1 MNVTISFDEH
11 KVRNTE
17 KIEDIKVLML
27 KGEKGDAGMT
37 PEDVMDVVEPYL
49 ATYAPLNSP
58 ALTGTPTAPTAT
70 AGSDT
75 TQIATTAYVKNEVD
89 SKLSSTYKAKGSVA
103 FASLPSL
110 IAANEGNV
118 YNVTDAFTTTND
130 FVEGSGKSYPAGTN
144 VVIVNTTGTT
154 YKYDVLS
161 GFVDLSGYLTSSDAA
176 NTYLSQ
182 SDASSTY
189 LSQSDASST
198 YLTQSDA
205 STTYLSQSSA
215 SSTYATQTALGNTD
229 AKVGSGTLDI
239 GSDLTDGVNQLNS
252 NIASLTPTSLKQSY
266 TFPTSASEIS
276 DNNNKVTITNS
287 GVAFITYAFK
297 NQNYSQFTLN
307 VNGINLP
314 TITSGNNVCTAL
326 TGRFAFPVKKGDV
339 LTVSFYQSYGMNSI
353 GLMVL

>member
-103 FASLPSL
+103 FASLPAL
-110 IAANEGNV
+110 IAANAGNV
-118 YNVTDAFTTTND
+118 YNVTDAFITTND

-189 LSQSDASST
+189 LTQSDASST

-205 STTYLSQSSA
+205 SSTYLTQSSA
-215 SSTYATQTALGNTD
+215 SSTYATQTALGNTN

-252 NIASLTPTSLKQSY
+252 KIGNSLTFTP
-266 TFPTSASEIS
+266 
-276 DNNNKVTITNS
+276 NS
-287 GVAFITYAFK
+287 GVAVMNQSIGAFNNMAYGTIEAKLTAAQSTWVVLGTISKYPAQMATFPCLRTGNGTFSGMIQITTAGIVQLYSTQALSGNAIAFSF
-297 NQNYSQFTLN
+297 NYSYTN
-307 VNGINLP
+307 
-314 TITSGNNVCTAL
+314 
-326 TGRFAFPVKKGDV
+326 
-339 LTVSFYQSYGMNSI
+339 
-353 GLMVL
+353 

>member
-37 PEDVMDVVEPYL
+37 PEDVMDIVEPYL

-75 TQIATTAYVKNEVD
+75 TQIANTAYVKNEVD

-103 FASLPSL
+103 FASLPAL

-161 GFVDLSGYLTSSDAA
+161 GFVDLSGYLTASDAA
-176 NTYLSQ
+176 N
-182 SDASSTY
+182 
-189 LSQSDASST
+189 
-198 YLTQSDA
+198 
-205 STTYLSQSSA
+205 TYLSQSSA
-215 SSTYATQTALGNTD
+215 SSTYATQTALGNTN

-252 NIASLTPTSLKQSY
+252 NLTNLIQQASVSGTTDANANVLVS
-266 TFPTSASEIS
+266 IS
-276 DNNNKVTITNS
+276 DTVKIILFAWDGSRVFIPFFYSGRWYCRVQESTANGTGCPNLSVT
-287 GVAFITYAFK
+287 F
-297 NQNYSQFTLN
+297 N
-307 VNGINLP
+307 VYYI
-314 TITSGNNVCTAL
+314 
-326 TGRFAFPVKKGDV
+326 K
-339 LTVSFYQSYGMNSI
+339 
-353 GLMVL
+353 

>member
-103 FASLPSL
+103 FASLPAL

-189 LSQSDASST
+189 L
-198 YLTQSDA
+198 TQSD
-205 STTYLSQSSA
+205 A

-252 NIASLTPTSLKQSY
+252 NIGVKTLAELGLTTPCTIRQIVEALPYGASVVISVSTGNISDLNTTGELYIRTAASSSVLHKTDLVFRSNTASATSLDGRYLIGMLPGTGNAKWY
-266 TFPTSASEIS
+266 
-276 DNNNKVTITNS
+276 K
-287 GVAFITYAFK
+287 
-297 NQNYSQFTLN
+297 
-307 VNGINLP
+307 P
-314 TITSGNNVCTAL
+314 TITE
-326 TGRFAFPVKKGDV
+326 
-339 LTVSFYQSYGMNSI
+339 VSI
-353 GLMVL
+353 T

>member
-103 FASLPSL
+103 FASLPAL

-189 LSQSDASST
+189 LTQSDASST

-205 STTYLSQSSA
+205 SSTYLSQSSA
-215 SSTYATQTALGNTD
+215 SSTYATQTALSNTD

-252 NIASLTPTSLKQSY
+252 NLNTETAYTSSYLKSY
-266 TFPTSASEIS
+266 TVALPALNANNITTIEIAVTS
-276 DNNNKVTITNS
+276 NKTPMFIGIKDAKSGFSLVACNWWVTSSTS
-287 GVAFITYAFK
+287 
-297 NQNYSQFTLN
+297 TLN
-307 VNGINLP
+307 IQVR
-314 TITSGNNVCTAL
+314 NVSSTNRNANDII
-326 TGRFAFPVKKGDV
+326 VSV
-339 LTVSFYQSYGMNSI
+339 LYAK
-353 GLMVL
+353 

>member
-103 FASLPSL
+103 FASLPAL

-189 LSQSDASST
+189 LTQSDASST

-205 STTYLSQSSA
+205 SSTYLTQSDA

-252 NIASLTPTSLKQSY
+252 NLVKRPSINLNNAYTDNIQLIIALPSITFSNGTGTVSISSYLPTNY
-266 TFPTSASEIS
+266 TFSTIAFASMISTSTLSITGCEVDAT
-276 DNNNKVTITNS
+276 NKTVTVRCGSSYS
-287 GVAFITYAFK
+287 G
-297 NQNYSQFTLN
+297 SQYVQL
-307 VNGINLP
+307 L
-314 TITSGNNVCTAL
+314 L
-326 TGRFAFPVKKGDV
+326 FARH
-339 LTVSFYQSYGMNSI
+339 N
-353 GLMVL
+353 

>member
-11 KVRNTE
+11 RVRNTE

-103 FASLPSL
+103 FANLPAL
-110 IAANEGNV
+110 IAANAGNV
-118 YNVTDAFTTTND
+118 YNVTDAFTTTSD

-189 LSQSDASST
+189 LTQSDASSN
-198 YLTQSDA
+198 YLT
-205 STTYLSQSSA
+205 
-215 SSTYATQTALGNTD
+215 
-229 AKVGSGTLDI
+229 K
-239 GSDLTDGVNQLNS
+239 
-252 NIASLTPTSLKQSY
+252 
-266 TFPTSASEIS
+266 
-276 DNNNKVTITNS
+276 
-287 GVAFITYAFK
+287 
-297 NQNYSQFTLN
+297 
-307 VNGINLP
+307 
-314 TITSGNNVCTAL
+314 
-326 TGRFAFPVKKGDV
+326 
-339 LTVSFYQSYGMNSI
+339 
-353 GLMVL
+353 

>member
-103 FASLPSL
+103 FASLPAL

-189 LSQSDASST
+189 LTQSDASST
-198 YLTQSDA
+198 YLT
-205 STTYLSQSSA
+205 QSSA

-229 AKVGSGTLDI
+229 AKVGSGTLDV
-239 GSDLTDGVNQLNS
+239 GSDLIDAANTLNTGLTELNS
-252 NIASLTPTSLKQSY
+252 KLAIKSDTKTLTTNGNGIIGISAEFNLDTTKTVLLGVFLDGIYKYENYNTRNSTTGAINYNIAVLNAGASTYTRVTNTSMTVHIMYL
-266 TFPTSASEIS
+266 E
-276 DNNNKVTITNS
+276 
-287 GVAFITYAFK
+287 
-297 NQNYSQFTLN
+297 LN
-307 VNGINLP
+307 
-314 TITSGNNVCTAL
+314 
-326 TGRFAFPVKKGDV
+326 
-339 LTVSFYQSYGMNSI
+339 
-353 GLMVL
+353 

>member
-189 LSQSDASST
+189 LTQNDASST

-215 SSTYATQTALGNTD
+215 SSTYATQTALGSTD

-252 NIASLTPTSLKQSY
+252 NLTPTEVSTGIDRVGAVKSGNVVQLKINGK
-266 TFPTSASEIS
+266 TITASASGWYELGTLPSSLWPKQGIDS
-276 DNNNKVTITNS
+276 AIFDNNISSFSSSHYTNLRITTDGKIYVWMFSDKLTLIVITTITY
-287 GVAFITYAFK
+287 IT
-297 NQNYSQFTLN
+297 N
-307 VNGINLP
+307 
-314 TITSGNNVCTAL
+314 
-326 TGRFAFPVKKGDV
+326 
-339 LTVSFYQSYGMNSI
+339 
-353 GLMVL
+353 

>member
-11 KVRNTE
+11 KVRNAE

-103 FASLPSL
+103 FASLPAL

-189 LSQSDASST
+189 LTQSDASST

-252 NIASLTPTSLKQSY
+252 NITNLTPIQRGKKTDVSLTAGNYTEVQIDLPTAY
-266 TFPTSASEIS
+266 ASKNDYVVFVSIIAYV
-276 DNNNKVTITNS
+276 DPANLC
-287 GVAFITYAFK
+287 YAVRSKESTHFVLRIR
-297 NQNYSQFTLN
+297 NNYSSAFS
-307 VNGINLP
+307 VNIDWMAMH
-314 TITSGNNVCTAL
+314 I
-326 TGRFAFPVKKGDV
+326 
-339 LTVSFYQSYGMNSI
+339 
-353 GLMVL
+353 

>member
-1 MNVTISFDEH
+1 MNVTMRFDEH
-11 KVRNTE
+11 RVRNTE

-103 FASLPSL
+103 FASLPAL

-161 GFVDLSGYLTSSDAA
+161 GFVDLSGYLTASDAA
-176 NTYLSQ
+176 N
-182 SDASSTY
+182 TY

-205 STTYLSQSSA
+205 SSTYLTQSSA

-252 NIASLTPTSLKQSY
+252 NITSLFNAEFVAQG
-266 TFPTSASEIS
+266 
-276 DNNNKVTITNS
+276 TNVS
-287 GVAFITYAFK
+287 SLPGGVYIFDGYAT
-297 NQNYSQFTLN
+297 NY
-307 VNGINLP
+307 VGLP
-314 TITSGNNVCTAL
+314 TQNSHNCTVIVFYINTIRKTFLAYSSNENKAYMGQIWGAGNPSWVAL
-326 TGRFAFPVKKGDV
+326 
-339 LTVSFYQSYGMNSI
+339 N
-353 GLMVL
+353 

>member
-11 KVRNTE
+11 RVRNTE

-37 PEDVMDVVEPYL
+37 PEDVMDIVEPYL
-49 ATYAPLNSP
+49 ETYAPLNSP

-103 FASLPSL
+103 FASLPAL
-110 IAANEGNV
+110 IAANAGNV

-161 GFVDLSGYLTSSDAA
+161 GFVDLSGYLTASDAA
-176 NTYLSQ
+176 N
-182 SDASSTY
+182 TY

-205 STTYLSQSSA
+205 SSTYLTQSSA
-215 SSTYATQTALGNTD
+215 SSTYATQTALGNTN

-252 NIASLTPTSLKQSY
+252 NLSDVSLNINNNLSGANIFKLRIDTESSFY
-266 TFPTSASEIS
+266 ENTFPVPNGARLFILVGITWNGGACSFYAVSS
-276 DNNNKVTITNS
+276 NGNNNVQATLIIGQDYLS
-287 GVAFITYAFK
+287 
-297 NQNYSQFTLN
+297 FTRTTTKFT
-307 VNGINLP
+307 VKRSNG
-314 TITSGNNVCTAL
+314 
-326 TGRFAFPVKKGDV
+326 
-339 LTVSFYQSYGMNSI
+339 SYGRGFVMISTQ
-353 GLMVL
+353 L

>member
-37 PEDVMDVVEPYL
+37 PEDVMDIVEPYL

-103 FASLPSL
+103 FASLPAL

-176 NTYLSQ
+176 NTYL
-182 SDASSTY
+182 T
-189 LSQSDASST
+189 QSDASST

-205 STTYLSQSSA
+205 SSTYLTQSDASSTYLSQSSA

-252 NIASLTPTSLKQSY
+252 NKLDKSLIDLTRIEKM
-266 TFPTSASEIS
+266 
-276 DNNNKVTITNS
+276 
-287 GVAFITYAFK
+287 
-297 NQNYSQFTLN
+297 QFTTVDVQNRVIIGFVSNETANRQYRLN
-307 VNGINLP
+307 INQSSLEFQMSTNGGS
-314 TITSGNNVCTAL
+314 TWT
-326 TGRFAFPVKKGDV
+326 
-339 LTVSFYQSYGMNSI
+339 TVWTK
-353 GLMVL
+353 

>member
-37 PEDVMDVVEPYL
+37 PEDVMDIVEPYL

-103 FASLPSL
+103 FASLPAL

-161 GFVDLSGYLTSSDAA
+161 GFVDLSGYLTASDAA

-198 YLTQSDA
+198 YLTQS
-205 STTYLSQSSA
+205 SA

-229 AKVGSGTLDI
+229 AKVGSGTLDV
-239 GSDLTDGVNQLNS
+239 GSDLIDAANTLNSGLTELNS
-252 NIASLTPTSLKQSY
+252 NKANSILVRDVACNSFGAISANSVFEITANVAYSGYTPLSVVGYNFNDRSFKISITGTRIIGS
-266 TFPTSASEIS
+266 SASILGRTLDSGIS
-276 DNNNKVTITNS
+276 DSGSATIR
-287 GVAFITYAFK
+287 ILYIK
-297 NQNYSQFTLN
+297 N
-307 VNGINLP
+307 
-314 TITSGNNVCTAL
+314 
-326 TGRFAFPVKKGDV
+326 
-339 LTVSFYQSYGMNSI
+339 
-353 GLMVL
+353 

>member
-103 FASLPSL
+103 FASLPAL

-118 YNVTDAFTTTND
+118 YNVTDAFTTTSD

-189 LSQSDASST
+189 LTQSDASST

-205 STTYLSQSSA
+205 SSTYLSQSDA

-252 NIASLTPTSLKQSY
+252 NIGVKTLAELGLTTPCTIRQIVEALPYGASVVISVSTGNISDLNTTGELYIRTAASSSVLHKTDLVFRSNTASATSLDGRYLIGMLPGTGNAKWY
-266 TFPTSASEIS
+266 
-276 DNNNKVTITNS
+276 K
-287 GVAFITYAFK
+287 
-297 NQNYSQFTLN
+297 
-307 VNGINLP
+307 P
-314 TITSGNNVCTAL
+314 TITE
-326 TGRFAFPVKKGDV
+326 
-339 LTVSFYQSYGMNSI
+339 VSI
-353 GLMVL
+353 T

>member
-11 KVRNTE
+11 RVRNTE

-103 FASLPSL
+103 FASLPAL

-189 LSQSDASST
+189 LTQSDASNTYLTQSDASST
-198 YLTQSDA
+198 YLT
-205 STTYLSQSSA
+205 QSSA

-229 AKVGSGTLDI
+229 AKVGSGTLDV
-239 GSDLTDGVNQLNS
+239 GSDLIDAANTLNTGLTNINTKLGSCGMIAYSNTVTIPANSSKEFDLSSLVPSGATLHAISNVSLGGYALPYAENGVIKTYVYAFNPVSKRFTIQN
-252 NIASLTPTSLKQSY
+252 N
-266 TFPTSASEIS
+266 TSAW
-276 DNNNKVTITNS
+276 TNYDIRF
-287 GVAFITYAFK
+287 VIFYT
-297 NQNYSQFTLN
+297 
-307 VNGINLP
+307 
-314 TITSGNNVCTAL
+314 TS
-326 TGRFAFPVKKGDV
+326 
-339 LTVSFYQSYGMNSI
+339 
-353 GLMVL
+353 

>member
-11 KVRNTE
+11 RVRNTE

-49 ATYAPLNSP
+49 ANYAPLNSP

-103 FASLPSL
+103 FASLPAL

-161 GFVDLSGYLTSSDAA
+161 GFVDLSGYLTASDAA
-176 NTYLSQ
+176 STYLSQ

-198 YLTQSDA
+198 YLT
-205 STTYLSQSSA
+205 QSSA

-229 AKVGSGTLDI
+229 AKVGSGTLDV
-239 GSDLTDGVNQLNS
+239 GSDLIDAANTLNTGLTNINS
-252 NIASLTPTSLKQSY
+252 NMVQTGISTIY
-266 TFPTSASEIS
+266 TIYPNGKLFNS
-276 DNNNKVTITNS
+276 TNS
-287 GVAFITYAFK
+287 RVTFFINNY
-297 NQNYSQFTLN
+297 QNLNFRVSEAYVYSNDGNFD
-307 VNGINLP
+307 
-314 TITSGNNVCTAL
+314 TITSDIGTVTANSYML
-326 TGRFAFPVKKGDV
+326 TIDFTFK
-339 LTVSFYQSYGMNSI
+339 SSYAGKLLRI
-353 GLMVL
+353 GIAPIQN

>member
-1 MNVTISFDEH
+1 MNVTITFDEH

-37 PEDVMDVVEPYL
+37 PEDVMDVVNPYL
-49 ATYAPLNSP
+49 ANYAPLNSP

-103 FASLPSL
+103 FASLPAL

-189 LSQSDASST
+189 LTQSDASST

-205 STTYLSQSSA
+205 SSTYLTQSDA

-252 NIASLTPTSLKQSY
+252 NLTTYTDIKGNGSGISNVSVKYNAKLKVAYISGTMTGITLATGFTSLVTGFISSSY
-266 TFPTSASEIS
+266 LPPNDTAIS
-276 DNNNKVTITNS
+276 SMCITGGVTAYVS
-287 GVAFITYAFK
+287 K
-297 NQNYSQFTLN
+297 
-307 VNGINLP
+307 
-314 TITSGNNVCTAL
+314 SGNLCVYSNNAVSNGTL
-326 TGRFAFPVKKGDV
+326 V
-339 LTVSFYQSYGMNSI
+339 LGGVISYN
-353 GLMVL
+353 

>member
-1 MNVTISFDEH
+1 
-11 KVRNTE
+11 
-17 KIEDIKVLML
+17 
-27 KGEKGDAGMT
+27 MT
-37 PEDVMDVVEPYL
+37 PEDVMDIVEPYL

-161 GFVDLSGYLTSSDAA
+161 GFVDLSGYLTASDAA
-176 NTYLSQ
+176 
-182 SDASSTY
+182 STY

-205 STTYLSQSSA
+205 ANTYLSQSDA
-215 SSTYATQTALGNTD
+215 ASTYATQTALGNTD
-229 AKVGSGTLDI
+229 AKVGSGTLDV
-239 GSDLTDGVNQLNS
+239 GSDLIDAANTLNTGLTELNS
-252 NIASLTPTSLKQSY
+252 NLTGFKNLFLKNIGDSSDAELNKLTTPGIYYTWIKPGSTCPAKSQWSIVIVASPGTNYCSQIVISTQTSLKIGCRY
-266 TFPTSASEIS
+266 LNNDTWTSW
-276 DNNNKVTITNS
+276 
-287 GVAFITYAFK
+287 
-297 NQNYSQFTLN
+297 FT
-307 VNGINLP
+307 
-314 TITSGNNVCTAL
+314 S
-326 TGRFAFPVKKGDV
+326 
-339 LTVSFYQSYGMNSI
+339 
-353 GLMVL
+353 

>member
-103 FASLPSL
+103 FASLPAL
-110 IAANEGNV
+110 VAANEGNV

-189 LSQSDASST
+189 LTQSDASST

-205 STTYLSQSSA
+205 SSTYLTQSDA

-252 NIASLTPTSLKQSY
+252 NKANSILVRDVACNSFGAISANSVFEITANVEYSGYTPLSVVGYNFNDRSFKISITGTRIIGS
-266 TFPTSASEIS
+266 SAS
-276 DNNNKVTITNS
+276 VL
-287 GVAFITYAFK
+287 GR
-297 NQNYSQFTLN
+297 TLDS
-307 VNGINLP
+307 GINDSGSA
-314 TITSGNNVCTAL
+314 TIRILYIKN
-326 TGRFAFPVKKGDV
+326 
-339 LTVSFYQSYGMNSI
+339 
-353 GLMVL
+353 

>member
-11 KVRNTE
+11 RVRNTE

-37 PEDVMDVVEPYL
+37 PQDVIDIVDPL
-49 ATYAPLNSP
+49 LDDYAPVNSP
-58 ALTGTPTAPTAT
+58 AFTGTPTAPTAT

-118 YNVTDAFTTTND
+118 YNVTDAFTTTSD

-189 LSQSDASST
+189 LSQS
-198 YLTQSDA
+198 
-205 STTYLSQSSA
+205 SA
-215 SSTYATQTALGNTD
+215 SSTYATQTALGNTN

-252 NIASLTPTSLKQSY
+252 KLTPTEVSTGIDQVVAIKSGNVVQLRINGKTITASSTGWYELVTLPSSLYPKQRVD
-266 TFPTSASEIS
+266 SAVF
-276 DNNNKVTITNS
+276 DNNASSFSSSHYANLIITNDGKVLVWMFS
-287 GVAFITYAFK
+287 DKLTLIAIATVTYIT
-297 NQNYSQFTLN
+297 N
-307 VNGINLP
+307 
-314 TITSGNNVCTAL
+314 
-326 TGRFAFPVKKGDV
+326 
-339 LTVSFYQSYGMNSI
+339 
-353 GLMVL
+353 

>member
-103 FASLPSL
+103 FASLPAL

-118 YNVTDAFTTTND
+118 YNVTDAFTTTSD

-154 YKYDVLS
+154 NKYDVLS

-189 LSQSDASST
+189 LTQSDASST

-205 STTYLSQSSA
+205 SSTYLTQSSA
-215 SSTYATQTALGNTD
+215 SSTYATQTDLGNTN

-252 NIASLTPTSLKQSY
+252 NIAPEA
-266 TFPTSASEIS
+266 FNMVPVG
-276 DNNNKVTITNS
+276 NVTIEYQQCYKIGKIAVLKITAKANQAISNTTILNFPSNIVPAQGGSIFVS
-287 GVAFITYAFK
+287 GQGSRWDFSNIAYTYL
-297 NQNYSQFTLN
+297 SS
-307 VNGINLP
+307 NGIITRNLP
-314 TITSGNNVCTAL
+314 ADTYIHIDTVI
-326 TGRFAFPVKKGDV
+326 V
-339 LTVSFYQSYGMNSI
+339 LS
-353 GLMVL
+353 

>member
-103 FASLPSL
+103 FASLPAL

-182 SDASSTY
+182 SDASNTY
-189 LSQSDASST
+189 LTQSDASST

-205 STTYLSQSSA
+205 SSTYLTQSDA

-252 NIASLTPTSLKQSY
+252 NLTAAIASSIFGVNGEHWNTGQTSIDSLVDNIVTAGKYFS
-266 TFPTSASEIS
+266 F
-276 DNNNKVTITNS
+276 DNNATASTPSTGANRQFGFGWTNTTKKYAWVILFS
-287 GVAFITYAFK
+287 FSKCFIGKRNNATT
-297 NQNYSQFTLN
+297 FTWTEL
-307 VNGINLP
+307 
-314 TITSGNNVCTAL
+314 
-326 TGRFAFPVKKGDV
+326 
-339 LTVSFYQSYGMNSI
+339 
-353 GLMVL
+353 